1 MAQSIH
7 NQNLSLQ
14 RKLVAKFYSKI
25 KDLEAF
31 RENLWNSEDSY
42 VNGHLEFPEFNAILT
57 PYLQGDDDISGAAEK
72 GIHAS
77 HMLKAIFPDS
87 KLNGRITQLVAKVG
101 GYTEPLDAQQ
111 AKARTED
118 AVSLLLLLNAMA
130 EALGQTLRSA
140 KGSQISKDPGLNGV
154 WLCKLN
160 GLLPLET
167 EEGKLAVKAAME
179 DPDVADLWEHLAL
192 Y

>member
-14 RKLVAKFYSKI
+14 RKLVAKFFSKI
-25 KDLEAF
+25 KHLEAF
-31 RENLWNSEDSY
+31 RENLWSPDN
-42 VNGHLEFPEFNAILT
+42 NGIQEFPNLT
-57 PYLQGDDDISGAAEK
+57 TIHSSYLQGDDDISGAAEK
-72 GIHAS
+72 AVDAYHK
-77 HMLKAIFPDS
+77 LKAIFLES
-87 KLNGRITQLVAKVG
+87 KVNGRITQLVAKVG

-118 AVSLLLLLNAMA
+118 AVSLLLHLNAMA
-130 EALGQTLRSA
+130 EALDEILRCA
-140 KGSQISKDPGLNGV
+140 KRSWNSYIPGMTGV

-160 GLLPLET
+160 GLLPLES
-167 EEGKLAVKAAME
+167 EDGKLAVKAAME
-179 DPDVADLWEHLAL
+179 DPDVADLWEKMLL